1 MRSRNP
7 ETKGLRYEFGAFCL
21 DAPNLCLS
29 KDGASVSVTPK
40 ALETL
45 VVLLQQASRVV
56 TKQELLETVWPET
69 FVEEATLTQNIYT
82 LRKILGEDPDR
93 GQYIETVPRRGYRVV
108 VPVRVVDAGEGEG
121 QPNGATLE
129 SIAVLPF
136 EVLDASPEME
146 LLGMGMT
153 DALITRLSNLRSLEV
168 RPTST
173 ILCLA
178 PEERNP
184 EVAGRKLRVNVV
196 LAGTVRRAGE
206 RLRVTV
212 QLVGVDRGS
221 SLWAE
226 AFDTIY
232 DDIFSVEDAISRR
245 IASTLELQ
253 LTRRE
258 EERISRPAAATTK
271 AYEAYIRGRYL
282 WNKRTYESLG
292 KSISSYRQ
300 ALELD
305 PASALA
311 YAGLADAYVLLP
323 LYGDTPP
330 REVFP
335 KAREAANRAL
345 GLDPDLSEAHTAL
358 AYTRFVYDRR
368 WQEAEEGFWRA
379 LALNPNY
386 ATAHQWLS
394 FLQAALGRFTE
405 ALDHGRRAWELDPLS
420 RVINS
425 DLGLVL
431 YFSGRFEEALEQ
443 YRSTLDL
450 EGDFAYAH
458 FGMALAYAALGRFEE
473 AVEEGRR
480 AVVASDSNSA
490 MQAVLGYALA
500 RAGCAGE
507 ARILLTEIDQGAE
520 SEEVAASRLALVHV
534 GLEEDER
541 ALDLLEQ
548 ACDQHSRFV
557 VLLKVWPVFDRLR
570 SQLRFQDL
578 LKSLGLDSPV

>member
-1 MRSRNP
+1 
-7 ETKGLRYEFGAFCL
+7 
-21 DAPNLCLS
+21 
-29 KDGASVSVTPK
+29 VTPK

-45 VVLLQQASRVV
+45 HVLLLQAGQVV
-56 TKQELLETVWPET
+56 TKRDLLEAVWPEP

-82 LRKILGEDPDR
+82 LRKILGEDQDR
-93 GQYIETVPRRGYRVV
+93 GQYIETVPRRGYRFVV
-108 VPVRVVDAGEGEG
+108 SVRVLNAKAKPADSEG
-121 QPNGATLE
+121 NTVE

-136 EVLDASPEME
+136 EVLNAGDERE
-146 LLGMGMT
+146 LLGTGMT

-173 ILCLA
+173 ILRLA
-178 PEERNP
+178 PEERTP
-184 EVAGRKLRVNVV
+184 EIAGAKLRVEAV
-196 LAGTVRRAGE
+196 LAGTVQKAGE

-212 QLVGVDRGS
+212 QLVGVERGA

-226 AFDTIY
+226 TFDTIY

-245 IASTLELQ
+245 IAATLQLQ

-271 AYEAYIRGRYL
+271 AYEAYNRGRYL

-311 YAGLADAYVLLP
+311 HAGLADAYVLLP
-323 LYGDTPP
+323 PYGDTPP

-335 KAREAANRAL
+335 KAREAASRAL
-345 GLDPDLSEAHTAL
+345 ALAPDLAEAHTAL
-358 AYTRFVYDRR
+358 AYTRFVYDWN

-394 FLQAALGRFTE
+394 FLLAALGRSTE
-405 ALDHGRRAWELDPLS
+405 SLDHARRGWELDPLS

-431 YFSGRFEEALEQ
+431 YFAGKFEEALEQ
-443 YRSTLDL
+443 YRATLDL
-450 EGDFAYAH
+450 ESGFAYAH
-458 FGMALAYAALGRFEE
+458 FGAALAYAALERFDE
-473 AVEEGRR
+473 AVDEGYQ
-480 AVVASDSNSA
+480 AVRKSNGNSA
-490 MQAVLGYALA
+490 MQAALGYALGRAGRIEEA
-500 RAGCAGE
+500 RAQLQKINQGSD
-507 ARILLTEIDQGAE
+507 RTEI
-520 SEEVAASRLALVHV
+520 AASRLALVHV
-534 GLEEDER
+534 GLGEDEL
-541 ALDLLEQ
+541 ALDLLAQ
-548 ACDQHSRFV
+548 ACEQRSRFV
-557 VLLKVWPVFDRLR
+557 VLLKIWPVFEPLR
-570 SQLRFQDL
+570 SHPRFQDL
-578 LKSLGLDSPV
+578 LGRVGLDP